1 LLRLCIRFFD
11 GSGAFTL
18 ELLRFRRLHI
28 RFLKFKCLH
37 TRHLWY
43 RCLHTRVLK
52 FRCLH
57 TRCFLNQI
65 SDSYFYFYYR
75 PNIKIVTE
83 CQEYAEEYCNNYDKV
98 SQRKAFFMEDIQYS
112 TFNTICRGSALKL
125 KRFRKDT
132 TITALLTYKNSFI
145 YEFLDNL
152 LQKTIPFGIP
162 QHLMSFHYF
171 MLFKYY
177 EVLNVK
183 DPKVL
188 TIDDL
193 SFGFVLWLIACGIS
207 VIGFFME
214 LLSFKLRKVLR
225 NFIGLWMLLSILRW
239 RLKNVVL

>member
-1 LLRLCIRFFD
+1 MLCLCIRFFD

-18 ELLRFRRLHI
+18 KILKFRRLHI
-28 RFLKFKCLH
+28 RFLKFTCLH
-37 TRHLWY
+37 TRQLWY

-57 TRCFLNQI
+57 TRCFINQI
-65 SDSYFYFYYR
+65 SDLYFYFHYR

-98 SQRKAFFMEDIQYS
+98 MQKKAFFMEDIQYS

-125 KRFRKDT
+125 KGFREDT
-132 TITALLTYKNSFI
+132 TITALLTNKNSFI
-145 YEFLDNL
+145 YEFLDDF

-162 QHLMSFHYF
+162 QYLMSFHYF
-171 MLFKYY
+171 MLFKHY

-183 DPKVL
+183 EPKVL

-193 SFGFVLWLIACGIS
+193 SFGFVLWLGACGIS
-207 VIGFFME
+207 LITFLIELFM
-214 LLSFKLRKVLR
+214 LKLRRIIR
-225 NFIGLWMLLSILRW
+225 NLIGLWNILAILRW
-239 RLKNVVL
+239 RLKVVIL